1 MLNEESLK
9 ELIEM
14 VMEELGS
21 SDSGTTYEFKSDDPD
36 LQTKTNKL
44 TSDST
49 LFDKSKDKI
58 EVKTE
63 NVHKIADI
71 KRMVME
77 RKYHGKAY
85 KKSELIEMITKKE
98 YVCECGGEIKE
109 DSKDFIKK
117 NVIKINLTL
126 SDQGL
131 QKFKKIPT
139 FNELLYP
146 NQINSLKVGENI
158 LTVNNYIFGKLQ
170 RVSGYDG
177 SGNISVSKIE
187 NNETIEEENNPWAIC
202 SANIDKSKNPE
213 KHERCVKNVKKQ
225 NNIKK

>member
-1 MLNEESLK
+1 MIINEDSLK
-9 ELIEM
+9 KLIEM
-14 VMEELGS
+14 VMEELS
-21 SDSGTTYEFKSDDPD
+21 TTDTGTTYEFKSDDPD
-36 LQTKTNKL
+36 LQSKTSKL
-44 TSDST
+44 TNDST

-85 KKSELIEMITKKE
+85 KKSELIEMLTKKE
-98 YVCECGGEIKE
+98 DVCECGEIK
-109 DSKDFIKK
+109 
-117 NVIKINLTL
+117 
-126 SDQGL
+126 
-131 QKFKKIPT
+131 
-139 FNELLYP
+139 
-146 NQINSLKVGENI
+146 
-158 LTVNNYIFGKLQ
+158 
-170 RVSGYDG
+170 
-177 SGNISVSKIE
+177 
-187 NNETIEEENNPWAIC
+187 EEENNPWAIC